1 MRKNINAGVYCP
13 YMRGI
18 KPKSIMSFR
27 VEIDKRSVIEQLA
40 TAEGCALGDI
50 LRDCVD
56 IGLAAKA
63 TESKV

>member
-1 MRKNINAGVYCP
+1 MHKNIKEYIYCP

-27 VEIDKRSVIEQLA
+27 VENDKRRIIEQLA
-40 TAEGCALGDI
+40 AAEGCALGDI

-63 TESKV
+63 TEPKV